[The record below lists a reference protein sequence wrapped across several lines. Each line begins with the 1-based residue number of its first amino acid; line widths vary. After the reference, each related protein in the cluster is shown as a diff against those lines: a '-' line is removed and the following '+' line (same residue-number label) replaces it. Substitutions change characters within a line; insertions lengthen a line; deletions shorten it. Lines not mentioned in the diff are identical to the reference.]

1 MAFPSSIAAVPHRLP
16 LLGHM
21 VSLLRDPLAFLS
33 SLPTHGDLVRVG
45 LGPVTAVAVCDPALT
60 QELLRRDR
68 VFDKGGPLLERVREA
83 LGDGLVTCPHSLH
96 RRHRRLVQ
104 PAFHPGRTAEYA
116 AVMSGISRSS
126 SARRWRGSS
135 PDEPRV
141 TTTFPT
147 CR

>member
-1 MAFPSSIAAVPHRLP
+1 
-16 LLGHM
+16 M
-21 VSLLRDPLAFLS
+21 VSLLRDPLGFLS
-33 SLPTHGDLVRVG
+33 SLPAHGDLVRVG
-45 LGPVTAVAVCDPALT
+45 LGPVTAVAVCDPGLT

-116 AVMSGISRSS
+116 AVMSGRIAEIVESWREGQVLDMKAELHAIT
-126 SARRWRGSS
+126 SAVTAVSGS
-135 PDEPRV
+135 
-141 TTTFPT
+141 
-147 CR
+147 